1 MADLRTDLQVDGGG
15 NSANASVDVNLQD
28 NFLKTIQIYMMGLA
42 GIVSVA
48 VFLYIGYTLFTAQGN
63 EEEFKKAWKA
73 LVYAVI
79 GLAVMPLAYIAVKI
93 VTGFTL

>member
-1 MADLRTDLQVDGGG
+1 MLGLIGII
-15 NSANASVDVNLQD
+15 SV
-28 NFLKTIQIYMMGLA
+28 G
-42 GIVSVA
+42 